1 MTSASMLPLRL
12 VCGTVAASVGLA
24 AQTAYAQA
32 PGAAEQGLPWQ
43 AGALFT
49 VNWVLAA
56 VAVAVMSR
64 PIKRLEKPKKIVEDL
79 ED

>member
-1 MTSASMLPLRL
+1 MKTAALRVLPLAL
-12 VCGTVAASVGLA
+12 VGVVVVLA
-24 AQTAYAQA
+24 PENAWAQA
-32 PGAAEQGLPWQ
+32 SGSAEQGLPWQ
-43 AGALFT
+43 VGALFT

-79 ED
+79 EA